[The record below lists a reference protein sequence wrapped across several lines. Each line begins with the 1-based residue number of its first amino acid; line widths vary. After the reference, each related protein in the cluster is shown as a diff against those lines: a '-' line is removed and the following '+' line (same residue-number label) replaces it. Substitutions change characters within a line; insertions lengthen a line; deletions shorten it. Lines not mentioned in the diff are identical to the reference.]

1 MKQAVWNKVLVSDYK
16 YNKAEICKESSL
28 LTIVLFYGMNWN
40 KMASLFSIAILSI
53 NNKNQILPITGPKFI
68 IHRQTGHAWG
78 HLANVRCAAQ
88 INKIVMNNEPSW

>member
-1 MKQAVWNKVLVSDYK
+1 
-16 YNKAEICKESSL
+16 
-28 LTIVLFYGMNWN
+28 
-40 KMASLFSIAILSI
+40 MASLFSIAILSI

-88 INKIVMNNEPSW
+88 INKIVMNNEPS